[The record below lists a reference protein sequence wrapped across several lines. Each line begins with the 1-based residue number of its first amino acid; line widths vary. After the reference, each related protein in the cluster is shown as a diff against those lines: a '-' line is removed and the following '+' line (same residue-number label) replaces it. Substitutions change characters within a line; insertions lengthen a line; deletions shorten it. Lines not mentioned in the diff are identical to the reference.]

1 MDLLSWFTVNW
12 QWYSAFA
19 AVVILEIIY
28 AVILMHDP
36 SPERR
41 ARGYSQLLDA
51 LEAIV
56 YGTLLLGAIIFV
68 SSTVIVGVDIV
79 DPHIA
84 EYYWDKVIQ
93 ILINY
98 QLGLA
103 LLERDLT
110 MTVIFS
116 PLTGTLNS
124 ASLLA
129 RIMAQYLLFFAV
141 AMLFLTKLA
150 INYGTLMVSVGLAL
164 TSTRRLRSIGPYL
177 VFSLIAIAVLSGGLA
192 TYVYSALQQL
202 QFNYTSGIIDV
213 FAEAFKQ
220 FFMGRLNQV
229 VNDGK
234 LLAEV
239 AIVVSVISALVL
251 AIAAASSRAAGGLAD
266 TLIARVRGL

>member
-1 MDLLSWFTVNW
+1 
-12 QWYSAFA
+12 
-19 AVVILEIIY
+19 
-28 AVILMHDP
+28 
-36 SPERR
+36 
-41 ARGYSQLLDA
+41 
-51 LEAIV
+51 
-56 YGTLLLGAIIFV
+56 
-68 SSTVIVGVDIV
+68 
-79 DPHIA
+79 
-84 EYYWDKVIQ
+84 
-93 ILINY
+93 
-98 QLGLA
+98 LA
-103 LLERDLT
+103 LLDRDLT

-141 AMLFLTKLA
+141 AMLFLTRLA
-150 INYGTLMVSVGLAL
+150 ISYGTLMVSIGLAL

-177 VFSLIAIAVLSGGLA
+177 VFSLISIAVLSGGLA
-192 TYVYSALQQL
+192 PYVYNAIQQL

-220 FFMGRLNQV
+220 FFMGRLDQV
-229 VNDGK
+229 INDGK